1 MNTRNVPEYC
11 ELRANQLDKMNMETK
26 VEKTIEQKISEWK
39 AKHGDVF
46 QVEVDGRVAYLK
58 RPDRKVLGAAA
69 VTGKSDPMKYNE
81 VILNNCWL
89 EGDEEIRTND
99 AMFLGVSAQ
108 LAETIEIKEATLKK
122 L

>member
-1 MNTRNVPEYC
+1 MNTRDVPEYC

-26 VEKTIEQKISEWK
+26 VEKTIEQKITEWK

-58 RPDRKVLGAAA
+58 SPDRKVLGAAA

-108 LAETIEIKEATLKK
+108 LAEIIEIKEATLKK

>member
-26 VEKTIEQKISEWK
+26 VEKTIEQKICEWK

-99 AMFLGVSAQ
+99 SMFLGVSAQ
-108 LAETIEIKEATLKK
+108 LAEIIEIKEATLKK

>member
-1 MNTRNVPEYC
+1 MNTRDVPEYC
-11 ELRANQLDKMNMETK
+11 ELRANQLEKMNMETK

-108 LAETIEIKEATLKK
+108 LAEIIEIKEATLKK

>member
-1 MNTRNVPEYC
+1 MNRRDVPEYC

-81 VILNNCWL
+81 IILNNCWL

-108 LAETIEIKEATLKK
+108 LAEIIEIKEATLKK

>member
-1 MNTRNVPEYC
+1 MDTRNVPEYC
-11 ELRANQLDKMNMETK
+11 ELRAIQLDKMNMETK

-46 QVEVDGRVAYLK
+46 QVEVEGRVAYLK

-108 LAETIEIKEATLKK
+108 LAEIIEIKEATLKK

>member
-1 MNTRNVPEYC
+1 MNTRDVPEYC

-26 VEKTIEQKISEWK
+26 VEKTIEQKITEWK

-99 AMFLGVSAQ
+99 PMFLGVSAQ
-108 LAETIEIKEATLKK
+108 LAEIIEIKEATLKK

>member
-1 MNTRNVPEYC
+1 MDTRNVPEYC
-11 ELRANQLDKMNMETK
+11 ELRTIQLEKMNMETK
-26 VEKTIEQKISEWK
+26 LEKTIEQKISEWK

-46 QVEVDGRVAYLK
+46 QVEVEGRVAYLK

-69 VTGKSDPMKYNE
+69 VTGKNDPMKYNE

-108 LAETIEIKEATLKK
+108 LDEIIEIKEATIKK

>member
-58 RPDRKVLGAAA
+58 RPYRKVLGAAA

-89 EGDEEIRTND
+89 EGAEELRTDD

-108 LAETIEIKEATLKK
+108 LAEIIEIKEATLKK

>member
-1 MNTRNVPEYC
+1 MNTRNIPEYY
-11 ELRANQLDKMNMETK
+11 ELRAHPLHKKHLETK
-26 VEKTIEQKISEWK
+26 VEKQIEQKISEWK

-108 LAETIEIKEATLKK
+108 LAEIIEIKEATLKK

>member
-1 MNTRNVPEYC
+1 MNTRDVPEYC
-11 ELRANQLDKMNMETK
+11 ELRANQLEKMNMETK

-99 AMFLGVSAQ
+99 AMFLGVSSQ
-108 LAETIEIKEATLKK
+108 LAEIIEIKEATLKK

>member
-108 LAETIEIKEATLKK
+108 LAEIIEIKEATLKK

>member
-11 ELRANQLDKMNMETK
+11 ELRANQLEKMNMETK

-46 QVEVDGRVAYLK
+46 QVEVDGHVAYLK

-108 LAETIEIKEATLKK
+108 LAEIIEIKEATLKK

>member
-1 MNTRNVPEYC
+1 MNTRDVPEYC
-11 ELRANQLDKMNMETK
+11 ELRANQLEKMNMETK

-46 QVEVDGRVAYLK
+46 QVEVDGRVAYLN
-58 RPDRKVLGAAA
+58 RPDRTVLGAAA

-108 LAETIEIKEATLKK
+108 LAEIIEIKEATLKK

>member
-1 MNTRNVPEYC
+1 MNTRDVPEYC
-11 ELRANQLDKMNMETK
+11 ELRANQLEKMNMETK
-26 VEKTIEQKISEWK
+26 VEKTIEQNSSECK

-108 LAETIEIKEATLKK
+108 LAEIIEIKEATLKK

>member
-1 MNTRNVPEYC
+1 MNTRNVPEYS

-108 LAETIEIKEATLKK
+108 LAEIIEIKEATLKK

>member
-26 VEKTIEQKISEWK
+26 VEKTIEQKICEWK

-108 LAETIEIKEATLKK
+108 LAEIIEIKEATLKK